1 MIDDFKGLAVFV
13 AVTEAGSFSAAGR
26 RLNLSTSVVSH
37 HVSRLESKLGVS
49 LFFRSTRALS
59 LTSEGHKILDA
70 AKRMVSAGSEA
81 IDALAGEI
89 DQPVGALRMTI
100 PAFGQ
105 YSPMHRAIW
114 AFAADHPLVSLT
126 VHSLD
131 RQVDLVSEGYDLAI
145 RLGKLVDSSLK
156 TKRIGMF
163 HRIMVASPQYLET
176 RPPIETLED
185 LAQCDF
191 VGIAMLSNAITL
203 MKDGESATFEAK
215 RLRLEVDSITAAIA
229 AVKSGL
235 GCQHLPE
242 AEIEAELQNGALV
255 EVLPDWKLPDLGVY
269 AVWPESGPQKQL
281 TRRMLDYLVAVNKG
295 RT

>member
-1 MIDDFKGLAVFV
+1 
-13 AVTEAGSFSAAGR
+13 
-26 RLNLSTSVVSH
+26 
-37 HVSRLESKLGVS
+37 
-49 LFFRSTRALS
+49 
-59 LTSEGHKILDA
+59 
-70 AKRMVSAGSEA
+70 
-81 IDALAGEI
+81 
-89 DQPVGALRMTI
+89 
-100 PAFGQ
+100 
-105 YSPMHRAIW
+105 MHRAIW

-163 HRIMVASPQYLET
+163 RRIMVASPQYLAT
-176 RPPIETLED
+176 RAPIETLVD

-203 MKDGESATFEAK
+203 MKDGESATIEVK

-242 AEIEAELQNGALV
+242 AEIEAELKNGALV

-269 AVWPESGPQKQL
+269 AVWPDSGPQKQL